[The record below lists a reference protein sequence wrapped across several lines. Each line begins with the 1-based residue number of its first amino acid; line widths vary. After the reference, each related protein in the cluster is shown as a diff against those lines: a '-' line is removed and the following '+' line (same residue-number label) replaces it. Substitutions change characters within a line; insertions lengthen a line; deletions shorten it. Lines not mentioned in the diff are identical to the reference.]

1 MTLLSSAGHIH
12 AAGPI
17 MPLTRDVVVIGGSAG
32 AVEGL
37 IRLMPGLPAALPARV
52 FVAVHVPATTSAL
65 PAILT
70 RAGRLAARHPT
81 DGERTEP
88 SVVYV
93 APPDFHLLVK
103 RGALRIARGPREN
116 GHRPA
121 LDPLFRSAATS
132 YGERVVCI
140 VLSGNLDDGAAGARA
155 VHNAGGVVI
164 VQDPAECMFPSM
176 PAAALTAVPSAIV
189 LPLDRIAQHIVTVL
203 GTPMTE
209 APAMPKRQPPPSH
222 TEPDPVELDEP
233 AVEALARSG
242 VSSGF
247 TCPECHGGIFEVNKE
262 GTQQYRCRVGHAF
275 TGDTLFVE
283 QHASIEAALWTALR
297 ALEESAE
304 MARRLRKRAEERGKE
319 LSAKMYAHSAAT
331 YEQRARVIRTLL
343 RTDISEGGDAEL
355 SVGARP
361 IQQ

>member
-1 MTLLSSAGHIH
+1 
-12 AAGPI
+12 
-17 MPLTRDVVVIGGSAG
+17 MPVTRDVVVVGGSAG

-37 IRLMPGLPAALPARV
+37 IRLMPGLPAALPARI
-52 FVAVHVPATTSAL
+52 FIAVHVPATTSAL

-70 RAGRLAARHPT
+70 RAGRLRARHPD

-93 APPDFHLLVK
+93 APPDYHLLVK
-103 RGALRIARGPREN
+103 PDTLRIVRGPREN

-121 LDPLFRSAATS
+121 LDPLFRSAAAS
-132 YGERVVCI
+132 YGARVVCT
-140 VLSGNLDDGAAGARA
+140 VLSGNLDDGAAGALA
-155 VHNAGGVVI
+155 VHHAGGLVV

-176 PAAALTAVPSAIV
+176 PSAALAAVPSATV

-203 GTPMTE
+203 GTPAAE
-209 APAMPKRQPPPSH
+209 APDMPKRQSPTSPPAL
-222 TEPDPVELDEP
+222 DPVELEEP

-247 TCPECHGGIFEVNKE
+247 TCPECHGGIFEVKRE

-297 ALEESAE
+297 ALEESGE
-304 MARRLRKRAEERGKE
+304 MARRLRERAAARGKE
-319 LSAKMYAHSAAT
+319 LAAQSYGHSADT
-331 YEQRARVIRTLL
+331 YEQRARVIRNLL
-343 RTDISEGGDAEL
+343 RTDAPQGDAEL